1 MSFSIGAPTRWRA
14 RTAPLTVRFVVAVV
28 LAVGGV
34 SACTSMAGGPAPTST
49 GPAPRSATTA
59 VTPTPTP
66 TPSLTALDAVRC
78 AVTRERPP
86 SRDLLPARLIW
97 PSGDTDERGQTFET
111 AAGAT
116 SSECPGALPKSGCN
130 PPTPWSAPLVDDFFV
145 ASGATLLTRGSSGMY
160 FANTNSS
167 GVFVP
172 NRQSVR
178 YGVVQLRAGDPRDA
192 VAYLERELRQC
203 ASGEPQTLGG
213 HTRLVGTTPS
223 DYRQGPATIVLLT
236 GPDAAAWL
244 VVDGTMQITEGELT
258 RLVTVAASRL
268 LPS

>member
-1 MSFSIGAPTRWRA
+1 MSFPTGARPRGGA
-14 RTAPLTVRFVVAVV
+14 RTAALTVRFVVAVV

-34 SACTSMAGGPAPTST
+34 SACTSMVGGPAPTSA
-49 GPAPRSATTA
+49 GPGPRSAATA
-59 VTPTPTP
+59 VTPTP
-66 TPSLTALDAVRC
+66 TPSLTALDTVRC

-111 AAGAT
+111 AAGA
-116 SSECPGALPKSGCN
+116 SECPGELPKSGCN
-130 PPTPWSAPLVDDFFV
+130 PPPPWSAPLVDDFFV
-145 ASGATLLTRGSSGMY
+145 ASGATLLTAGSSGMY

-178 YGVVQLRAGDPRDA
+178 YGVVHLRAGDPRDA
-192 VAYLERELRQC
+192 VAYLERVVRQC
-203 ASGEPQTLGG
+203 ASGAPQSLGG
-213 HTRLVGTTPS
+213 SARLVGTAPS

-258 RLVTVAASRL
+258 RIVTVAASRL